1 MAKMYPSK
9 ILAGTQSNAERKVYF
24 ALKDNL
30 PDTFSVFH
38 SVPLLVRSQKAP
50 ALLPKEIDFLVCHLQ
65 HGLLVIEVKGGGIS
79 CDGPEGVWTSTSS
92 DGLVHEIKNPY
103 GQAQSA
109 LFALLDELRD
119 CGIGKKNR
127 FPIAYAVWFPD
138 IELKNT
144 PLGRSTNYPDIT
156 FDSFTLA
163 DPKDPILYVLVKCLI
178 RTAPIPPGPEG
189 LQTLVKY
196 LAPKWQV
203 PLRLGTALREEEKA
217 FFEATRSQYK
227 VLSMLGRKHRAL
239 ICGAAGSGKTF
250 LALEK
255 AHTLAN
261 AGNDVLLL
269 CYNQRLAEWLRS
281 QTSPSDNITV
291 FHYHGLC
298 AYLCQLAGQ
307 PLPKPDPLSATRNF
321 FAAELPEA
329 LLNAIAATER
339 RFDGII
345 VDEGQDFEALWWIS
359 SQELLKDPA
368 ASPLYIFYDD
378 NQHIYSTRFDFP
390 IKEEP
395 LLLCENCR
403 NTRKI
408 HAEVMKSYR
417 GNSEYA
423 AIGPEGRN
431 PVEIQV
437 AGDQEER
444 TAVENA
450 VRELLTQENVPIAS
464 IVILTPKA
472 QARSKWREGEKLAGH
487 PLSWSGPCPG
497 GAIACATI
505 HAFKGLESPVVIM
518 TEMAE
523 PDTHRLRQL
532 SYVGCSRASSHLII
546 VRPRVF

>member
-9 ILAGTQSNAERKVYF
+9 ILAGTQSNAERKVYY

-30 PDTFSVFH
+30 PDTFSAFH

-50 ALLPKEIDFLVCHLQ
+50 ALLPKEIDFLVCHPQ

-79 CDGPEGVWTSTSS
+79 CDGPEGVWNSTSS
-92 DGLVHEIKNPY
+92 DGLVHDIKNPY

-109 LFALLDELRD
+109 LFALLDELKD
-119 CGIGKKNR
+119 CGIGKKNC

-144 PLGRSTNYPDIT
+144 SLGRSTNYPDIT
-156 FDSFTLA
+156 FDSLTLA
-163 DPKDPILYVLVKCLI
+163 DPKEPILHVLEKCLI
-178 RTAPIPPGPEG
+178 RTAPRPPGPEG

-203 PLRLGTALREEEKA
+203 PIRLGTALREEEKA

-281 QTSPSDNITV
+281 QTSPSERISI

-298 AYLCQLAGQ
+298 AHFCQLTGH
-307 PLPKPDPLSATRNF
+307 PLPKPDPLSDTRNF

-329 LLNAIAATER
+329 LLDAIGATDQ
-339 RFDGII
+339 RFDAII

-359 SQELLKDPA
+359 IQELLKDPA
-368 ASPLYIFYDD
+368 AGPLYIFYDD
-378 NQHIYSTRFDFP
+378 NQHIYSTRLDFP

-403 NTRKI
+403 NTQKI
-408 HAEVMKSYR
+408 HAEVMKCYH
-417 GNSEYA
+417 GASECA

-444 TAVENA
+444 TAVEHA
-450 VRELLTQENVPIAS
+450 VRKLLTQENVPTAS

-487 PLSWSGPCPG
+487 PLSWSSPCPS

-505 HAFKGLESPVVIM
+505 HSFKGLESPVIIL

-523 PDTHRLRQL
+523 PDTNRLRQL
-532 SYVGCSRASSHLII
+532 SYVGCSRAKSHLIT
-546 VRPRVF
+546 VKHS